1 LISQEMNDLLTRVGP
16 DTKMGK
22 VLRHYWHPIAAVQEL
37 EEAATKPVRLMG
49 EDLVLYKDLSGTY
62 GLIDRFCPHRNAD
75 LSMGFV
81 EQCGLRCSYHGWL
94 LDHKGDCLE
103 APFEDTI
110 DKEGRLRKNIKT
122 TAYRVEA
129 KAGLLWAY
137 IGPEPAPLL
146 PDWEAFSFPN
156 GFAQIVFTEIPCNW
170 LQCQENSC
178 DPVHF
183 EWTHNNWKT
192 RLEGKMGPYAPRH
205 LELEFEEDEFGFVY
219 RRLREGMDRNSPQW
233 IDGRMALWPNCFFLG
248 THFEYRVPVDD
259 ETTLSVLWAFRRVP
273 KESEPFVQQS
283 IPYWYGPL
291 KDKAGR
297 WITDY
302 VMNQDFVAW
311 ASQGRI
317 ANRTREHLGQSDGG
331 VKMMRR
337 QMLKD
342 VEAVEAG
349 RDPKGVIRDPARN
362 HAIRLPMTERHK
374 QIDGQSMAELLAD
387 AELGQVVKT
396 FMLQYGQPEQVA
408 LAYEQAMGF
417 AFDRGS
423 YVRT

>member
-170 LQCQENSC
+170 LQCQEDSPGRQ
-178 DPVHF
+178 D
-183 EWTHNNWKT
+183 
-192 RLEGKMGPYAPRH
+192 GS
-205 LELEFEEDEFGFVY
+205 
-219 RRLREGMDRNSPQW
+219 LRAAASGAR
-233 IDGRMALWPNCFFLG
+233 IRGR
-248 THFEYRVPVDD
+248 
-259 ETTLSVLWAFRRVP
+259 
-273 KESEPFVQQS
+273 
-283 IPYWYGPL
+283 
-291 KDKAGR
+291 
-297 WITDY
+297 
-302 VMNQDFVAW
+302 
-311 ASQGRI
+311 
-317 ANRTREHLGQSDGG
+317 
-331 VKMMRR
+331 
-337 QMLKD
+337 
-342 VEAVEAG
+342 
-349 RDPKGVIRDPARN
+349 
-362 HAIRLPMTERHK
+362 
-374 QIDGQSMAELLAD
+374 
-387 AELGQVVKT
+387 
-396 FMLQYGQPEQVA
+396 
-408 LAYEQAMGF
+408 
-417 AFDRGS
+417 
-423 YVRT
+423 